1 MKKLFLYF
9 TLLLPFVSVGQNQ
22 IVDIKQIWEEF
33 RFWARPVPGFNF
45 MNSGIHYSKLNE
57 KRDIVAYSIST
68 GKETKV
74 LYPNQ
79 KNVYVEDYSF
89 SEGEDKILL
98 ETEKDKIYR
107 YSYKANFYVWEVK
120 KKSIVKVS
128 DKGKQR
134 YASFNR
140 KADKVAFVREN
151 NLFYKD
157 LENNEE
163 IQITTDGE
171 DNAIINGAADWVYEE
186 EFAISKAFEW
196 SPDGRKIAF
205 IRFDETQVPYF
216 TMFYYINALYPKD
229 YRFKYPKAG
238 ETNAVASVWIYD
250 LKSKKTIE
258 AKIKGDTEQYLPRI
272 NWTPDNELCVTRMN
286 RHQNKLDLLLVNT
299 QSGETKT
306 LLSETNEY
314 FIDLNDN
321 LTFLENEQFI
331 WTSDMDGYQHIYLY
345 NRKGKQ
351 VIQLTKGNFDV
362 TAFYG
367 VDKKRKR
374 VYFQAAAISP
384 TEREI
389 YYISLK
395 GGDMVKLS
403 KEAGFNSA
411 QFSSTF
417 DYYINE
423 HSTIGMPPSHLIYE
437 TETNEIVR
445 IVQDNKEL
453 KALLTKYKLSAY
465 EFIKVKTEKDIE
477 LNGWMIKPA
486 DFDPKKK
493 YPVLMTVYGGP
504 GRQTVL
510 NRWENGNPMWYQM
523 LAQQGYIVVSVDN
536 RGTDARGEAFR
547 KSTYMQLGK
556 YETIDQI
563 NVAKH
568 LSALDYVDRD
578 RIGIFGW
585 SFGGYL
591 ATSCLAKGAN
601 FFKIAIAVAPVTNW
615 KWYDTIYTER
625 YMRTPKENN
634 SGYEDNSPI
643 NFVKS
648 IRGKYLL
655 VHGMA
660 DDNVHFQHAVEM
672 ADALVKHNIPFDQAF
687 YPNKNHGIYGG
698 ATSSH
703 LHNKM
708 TNFINKNL

>member
-79 KNVYVEDYSF
+79 ENVYVEDYSF

-98 ETEKDKIYR
+98 ETKKDKIYR

-258 AKIKGDTEQYLPRI
+258 GKIKGDTEQYLPRI

-299 QSGETKT
+299 QSGEIKT

-331 WTSDMDGYQHIYLY
+331 WTSDMDGYQHMYLY

-351 VIQLTKGNFDV
+351 VVQLTKGNFDV

-423 HSTIGMPPSHLIYE
+423 HSTIGMPPRHLIYE

-453 KALLTKYKLSAY
+453 KVLLAKYKLSAY

-698 ATSSH
+698 ATRSH
-703 LHNKM
+703 LYNKM